1 MSVGGRSILH
11 FSAGF
16 VYQIQEF
23 IYRLYVKMQAFCL
36 SFISFSASD
45 LMIAVSGVR
54 EHENAVIDNIF
65 QPDMFMLW

>member
-1 MSVGGRSILH
+1 
-11 FSAGF
+11 
-16 VYQIQEF
+16 
-23 IYRLYVKMQAFCL
+23 MQAFCL

-65 QPDMFMLW
+65 QPEMFML